1 MKQLTEMK
9 VPLVDLSAQYETIRD
24 DVLAAVTRVCDSQRF
39 ILGPEVELVEQDLAT
54 RLSARHAIGTSSGT
68 DALVVSLMALEVGP
82 GDEVVTSAYSFF
94 ATAGSIARLG
104 ATPVFVDVDPAT
116 FNIDPTAARAAI
128 TPRTKAI
135 MPVHLFG
142 LSADLDPLLEAAAQA
157 GIPLVEDACQ
167 AIGARN
173 RDRQVGALGAVGCI
187 SFFPSKGLGAF
198 GDAGLVLTNSDDLAA
213 KVRLLRTHGAE
224 AKYIHTRIGGNFRLD
239 AIQAAVLRAKAP
251 HLSGWLD
258 ARRQNAERYAQ
269 FFDAAGVETFGV
281 QLPAEPPDCWH
292 TYHQYVIRLPR
303 RDELRAHLEAH
314 DIGTAVYYPVP
325 LHLQECF
332 ADLGYT
338 AGALPHAE
346 AAAKT
351 ALALPMYPELT
362 EEQQAHVVETVVQF
376 LRMS

>member
-1 MKQLTEMK
+1 MRQLTGMK
-9 VPLVDLSAQYETIRD
+9 VPLVDLEAQYETIRD
-24 DVLAAVTRVCDSQRF
+24 DVLAAVTRVCDSQRV
-39 ILGPEVELVEQDLAT
+39 ILGPEVELFEQDLAA

-104 ATPVFVDVDPAT
+104 ATPVFVDVDPVT
-116 FNIDPTAARAAI
+116 FNIDPGAARAAI

-157 GIPLVEDACQ
+157 GIPVIEDACQ
-167 AIGARN
+167 AIGARYKE
-173 RDRQVGALGAVGCI
+173 RTVGALGAVGGI

-198 GDAGLVLTNSDDLAA
+198 GDAGLVVTNDDTLAERL
-213 KVRLLRTHGAE
+213 RLLREHGAQP
-224 AKYIHTRIGGNFRLD
+224 KYVHKIVGGNFRLD
-239 AIQAAVLRAKAP
+239 TIQAAVLRAKAP
-251 HLSGWLD
+251 HLAGWLD
-258 ARRQNAERYAQ
+258 ARRQNAARYAQ
-269 FFDAAGVETFGV
+269 FFDEAGMETFGV
-281 QLPAEPPDCWH
+281 QLPAEPPECWH
-292 TYHQYVIRLPR
+292 TYHQYVIRLAR

-314 DIGTAVYYPVP
+314 GIGTAVYYPVP

-332 ADLGYT
+332 ADLGYKQGT
-338 AGALPHAE
+338 LPHAE
-346 AAAKT
+346 AAAQT

-362 EEQQAHVVETVVQF
+362 EAQQAHVVETVVQF

>member
-1 MKQLTEMK
+1 MRQLTGMK
-9 VPLVDLSAQYETIRD
+9 VPLVDLVAQYETIRD

-39 ILGPEVELVEQDLAT
+39 ILGPEVELFEQDLAA

-116 FNIDPTAARAAI
+116 FNIDPGAARAAI

-157 GIPLVEDACQ
+157 GIPLIEDACQ
-167 AIGARN
+167 AIGARY
-173 RDRQVGALGAVGCI
+173 RDRPVGALGAVGGI

-198 GDAGLVLTNSDDLAA
+198 GDAGLVVTNDDALAERL
-213 KVRLLRTHGAE
+213 RLLRGQGARP
-224 AKYIHTRIGGNFRLD
+224 KYVHKMIGGNFRLD
-239 AIQAAVLRAKAP
+239 TIQAAVLRAKAP
-251 HLSGWLD
+251 HLADWLD
-258 ARRQNAERYAQ
+258 ARRQNAARYAQ
-269 FFDAAGVETFGV
+269 FFDEAGVKTFGV
-281 QLPAEPPDCWH
+281 QLPAEPPECWH

-303 RDELRAHLEAH
+303 RNELQAHLEAYG
-314 DIGTAVYYPVP
+314 IGTAVYYPVP

-332 ADLGYT
+332 ADLGYKQGT
-338 AGALPHAE
+338 LPHAE
-346 AAAKT
+346 AAAQT

-362 EEQQAHVVETVVQF
+362 EAQQAHVVETVVQF

>member
-1 MKQLTEMK
+1 MRQLTGMK
-9 VPLVDLSAQYETIRD
+9 VPLVDLGAQYETIRD

-39 ILGPEVELVEQDLAT
+39 ILGPEVELFEQDLAA

-116 FNIDPTAARAAI
+116 FNIDPGAARAAI

-157 GIPLVEDACQ
+157 GIPLIEDACQ
-167 AIGARN
+167 AIGARY
-173 RDRQVGALGAVGCI
+173 RDRPVGALGAVGGI

-198 GDAGLVLTNSDDLAA
+198 GDAGLVVTNDDALAERL
-213 KVRLLRTHGAE
+213 RLLRGHGAQP
-224 AKYIHTRIGGNFRLD
+224 KYVHKMIGGNFRLD
-239 AIQAAVLRAKAP
+239 TIQAAVLRAKAP
-251 HLSGWLD
+251 HLAGWLD
-258 ARRQNAERYAQ
+258 ARRQNAARYAQ
-269 FFDAAGVETFGV
+269 FFDEAGMETFGV
-281 QLPAEPPDCWH
+281 QLPAEPPECWH

-314 DIGTAVYYPVP
+314 GIGTAVYYPVP

-332 ADLGYT
+332 ADLGYKQGT
-338 AGALPHAE
+338 LPHAE
-346 AAAKT
+346 AAAQT

-362 EEQQAHVVETVVQF
+362 EVQQAHVVETVVQF

>member
-1 MKQLTEMK
+1 MRQLTGMK
-9 VPLVDLSAQYETIRD
+9 VPLVDLGAQYETIRD

-39 ILGPEVELVEQDLAT
+39 ILGPEVELFEQDLAA

-104 ATPVFVDVDPAT
+104 ATPVFVDVDPVT
-116 FNIDPTAARAAI
+116 FNIDPAAARAAL

-142 LSADLDPLLEAAAQA
+142 LSANLDPLLEAAAQA
-157 GIPLVEDACQ
+157 GIPVIEDACQ
-167 AIGARN
+167 AIGARYKE
-173 RDRQVGALGAVGCI
+173 RTVGALGAVGGI

-198 GDAGLVLTNSDDLAA
+198 GDAGLVVTNDDALAERL
-213 KVRLLRTHGAE
+213 RLLRGHGARP
-224 AKYIHTRIGGNFRLD
+224 KYVHKIVGGNFRLD
-239 AIQAAVLRAKAP
+239 TIQAAVLRAKAP
-251 HLSGWLD
+251 HLAGWLD
-258 ARRQNAERYAQ
+258 ARRQNAARYAQ
-269 FFDAAGVETFGV
+269 FFDQAGVETFGV
-281 QLPAEPPDCWH
+281 QLPAEPPECWH

-314 DIGTAVYYPVP
+314 GIGTAVYYPVP

-332 ADLGYT
+332 ADLGYKQGT
-338 AGALPHAE
+338 LPHAE
-346 AAAKT
+346 AAAQT

-362 EEQQAHVVETVVQF
+362 EAQQAHVVETVVQF

>member
-1 MKQLTEMK
+1 MK
-9 VPLVDLSAQYETIRD
+9 VPLVDLGAQYDTIRD

-39 ILGPEVELVEQDLAT
+39 ILGPEVELFEQDLAA

-116 FNIDPTAARAAI
+116 FNIDPGAARAAI

-157 GIPLVEDACQ
+157 GIPLIEDACQ
-167 AIGARN
+167 AIGARY
-173 RDRQVGALGAVGCI
+173 RDRPVGALGAVGGI

-198 GDAGLVLTNSDDLAA
+198 GDAGLVVTNDDALAERL
-213 KVRLLRTHGAE
+213 RLLRGHGAQP
-224 AKYIHTRIGGNFRLD
+224 KYVHKIVGGNFRLD
-239 AIQAAVLRAKAP
+239 TIQAAVLRAKAP
-251 HLSGWLD
+251 HLAGWLD
-258 ARRQNAERYAQ
+258 ARRQNAARYAK
-269 FFDAAGVETFGV
+269 FFDEAGVETFGV
-281 QLPAEPPDCWH
+281 QLPAEPPECWH

-314 DIGTAVYYPVP
+314 GIGTAVYYPVP

-332 ADLGYT
+332 ADLGYKQGT
-338 AGALPHAE
+338 LPHAE
-346 AAAKT
+346 AAAQT

-362 EEQQAHVVETVVQF
+362 EAQQAHVVETVVRF

>member
-1 MKQLTEMK
+1 MRQLTGMK
-9 VPLVDLSAQYETIRD
+9 VPLVDLGAQYETIRD

-39 ILGPEVELVEQDLAT
+39 ILGPEVELLEQDLAA

-116 FNIDPTAARAAI
+116 FNIDPGAARAAI

-157 GIPLVEDACQ
+157 GIPLIEDACQ
-167 AIGARN
+167 AIGARY
-173 RDRQVGALGAVGCI
+173 RDRPVGALGAVGGI

-198 GDAGLVLTNSDDLAA
+198 GDAGLVVTNDDALAERL
-213 KVRLLRTHGAE
+213 RLLRGHGAQP
-224 AKYIHTRIGGNFRLD
+224 KYVHKIIGGNFRLD
-239 AIQAAVLRAKAP
+239 TIQAAVLRAKAP
-251 HLSGWLD
+251 HLAGWLD
-258 ARRQNAERYAQ
+258 ARRQNAARYAQ
-269 FFDAAGVETFGV
+269 FFDEAGVKTFGV
-281 QLPAEPPDCWH
+281 QLPAEPPECWH

-314 DIGTAVYYPVP
+314 GIGTAVYYPVP

-332 ADLGYT
+332 ADLGYKQGT
-338 AGALPHAE
+338 LPHAE
-346 AAAKT
+346 AAAQT

-362 EEQQAHVVETVVQF
+362 EAQQAHVVETVVQF